1 MQIYKFKDLTDEQ
14 KHSHFLQIVSRNSI
28 WCARPDSL
36 NDIDEFGFRLDYEPS
51 PRTGE
56 LLSEVIA
63 QYRTTS
69 YLPPHVSAS
78 LALKNGK
85 LEAIAAPIIDD
96 VVTKC
101 RTTIGITSFSITKT
115 DVHLWEEYGG
125 KGNGVCVEINIPD
138 HLVGQSYHRVQY
150 VSERIF
156 HVDSFLESALF
167 PDRVFETYRNI
178 LLTKTKKWAQ
188 EEEIRFIGNRQD
200 VNHIF
205 DGYISEVTFG
215 PNVPPRTLEKL
226 LANMANHSSANNIRI
241 GKLSSEGATSVFR
254 RTRQSR
260 AADVRR

>member
-14 KHSHFLQIVSRNSI
+14 KHSHFLQIVSGNAI

-36 NDIDEFGFRLDYEPS
+36 NDIDEFKFKLDYEPS

-63 QYRTTS
+63 KYRTIN

-78 LALKNGK
+78 LVLENGR
-85 LEAIAAPIIDD
+85 LEVIAKPIIED

-101 RTTIGITSFSITKT
+101 RTTIGLTSFSITKT

-150 VSERIF
+150 VPERIF
-156 HVDSFLESALF
+156 HVDLFLESALF
-167 PDRVFETYRNI
+167 PGKDFETYRNI

-200 VNHIF
+200 VNLIF
-205 DGYISEVTFG
+205 DDYVSEVTFG

-241 GKLSSEGATSVFR
+241 GKLSSEGANQRIQADAAEPR
-254 RTRQSR
+254 R
-260 AADVRR
+260 